1 MREVAE
7 GVQIQGENEA
17 IQYPIACNPAA
28 VSVALV
34 RVIDVASGT
43 NVTATVMPTGTATIA
58 DDGDT
63 IVLPILRALTRARMY
78 RVEVRYS
85 DGINTIEPFFRVYCE

>member
-7 GVQIQGENEA
+7 GIQIQGENEA
-17 IQYPIACNPAA
+17 IQYPISCDPAA
-28 VSVALV
+28 VTVTLV
-34 RVIDVASGT
+34 RVIDVASGLV
-43 NVTATVMPTGTATIA
+43 VTTTVMPTGTASIA

-63 IVLPILRALTRARMY
+63 IVLPIMRALTRAHMY

-85 DGINTIEPFFRVYCE
+85 DGVNTIEPFFRVYCE